1 MKKIAL
7 LALTALTLFSCSKGG
22 SNDATPTTPTP
33 TSVTIS
39 GTDYPIVKIG
49 TKTWTSSNYNGDG
62 GVNYAFSTTNNATY
76 GKLYTMAEAKAISL
90 PTGWRLPT
98 RQDFIDLLKAAG
110 TTSTNS
116 DGDITIDGTASTK
129 LRSVTVWT
137 YINGTNTLGFNA
149 YPVGVSSY
157 IITRTPQLPAYSGVG
172 HYTDFWASDVL
183 PSTVEGGIN
192 TTHHYA
198 LELSNY
204 KFTDGSTEDYASVFK
219 GNSVDQLYFSLRFVK
234 DN

>member
-1 MKKIAL
+1 MKKLLL
-7 LALTALTLFSCSKGG
+7 LAATALTLFSCSK
-22 SNDATPTTPTP
+22 SSNNDATPTPP
-33 TSVTIS
+33 AATSITIS
-39 GTDYPIVKIG
+39 GNDYPIIKIG
-49 TKTWTSSNYNGDG
+49 SKTWTTVNYNGTG
-62 GVNYAFSTTNNATY
+62 GVNYAFSTTNNATN
-76 GKLYTMAEAKAISL
+76 GKLYTLAEAKAITL

-98 RQDFIDLLKAAG
+98 SQDFVDLLKAAG

-129 LRSVTVWT
+129 LRSTSGWT
-137 YINGTNTLGFNA
+137 YINGTNSLGFNA
-149 YPVGVSSY
+149 YPTGVSSY
-157 IITRTPQLPAYSGVG
+157 IITRSPQLPAYSGVG

-198 LELSNY
+198 LELSNF
-204 KFTDGSTEDYASVFK
+204 KFTDNSTEDYATVIK
-219 GNSVDQLYFSLRFVK
+219 GSTIDQLYFSLRFVK